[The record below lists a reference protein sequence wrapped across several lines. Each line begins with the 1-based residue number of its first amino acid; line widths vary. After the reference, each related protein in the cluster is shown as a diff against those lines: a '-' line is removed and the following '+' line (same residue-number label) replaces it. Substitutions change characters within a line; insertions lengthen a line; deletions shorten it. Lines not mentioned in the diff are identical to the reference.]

1 MSDLPLR
8 LTEFDGSS
16 RMDRITDV
24 VLDLLFDLTQQTA
37 RFVVGLDPWRP
48 LTVHDPLELT
58 QAAVRFGSAT
68 DPWASLA
75 VYDADGFAPFIRG
88 GQA

>member
-1 MSDLPLR
+1 MPDLHLR
-8 LTEFDGSS
+8 PTELDGSN

-48 LTVHDPLELT
+48 LTVHDPFELT
-58 QAAVRFGSAT
+58 QHAVRFGSAT

-75 VYDADGFAPFIRG
+75 VYDVDGFAPFIRG

>member
-1 MSDLPLR
+1 MPDLLFQS
-8 LTEFDGSS
+8 TELDGSS

-24 VLDLLFDLTQQTA
+24 VLDLLFELTQQTA
-37 RFVVGLDPWRP
+37 RFGVGLDPWRS
-48 LTVHDPLELT
+48 LTVHDPFELT
-58 QAAVRFGSAT
+58 QQAIRFGSAA

>member
-1 MSDLPLR
+1 MSELHLR

-24 VLDLLFDLTQQTA
+24 VLDLLFELTQQTA
-37 RFVVGLDPWRP
+37 RFVVGLDPWRS
-48 LTVHDPLELT
+48 LTVHDPYELT
-58 QAAVRFGSAT
+58 QHAVRFGSAA

-75 VYDADGFAPFIRG
+75 VYDADGFAPFMRG
-88 GQA
+88 GLA

>member
-1 MSDLPLR
+1 MPDLPLR
-8 LTEFDGSS
+8 LTELDGST

-37 RFVVGLDPWRP
+37 RFVVGPDPWRS
-48 LTVHDPLELT
+48 LTVHDPFELT
-58 QAAVRFGSAT
+58 QAIPFGSVA